1 MSDLISKAE
10 VLSLVERMMETYW
23 DRKQILSIV
32 RNAIEK
38 LPSAERKDWMEQNK
52 DRILQAGKEGRKEK
66 RWLNKEQTDTV
77 QSINALIMIF
87 MQGISNRI
95 MGYAPFA
102 MEQEQR

>member
-1 MSDLISKAE
+1 M
-10 VLSLVERMMETYW
+10 
-23 DRKQILSIV
+23 
-32 RNAIEK
+32 
-38 LPSAERKDWMEQNK
+38 
-52 DRILQAGKEGRKEK
+52 
-66 RWLNKEQTDTV
+66 NKEQTDTV